1 MFPQRQTV
9 FLDDFADDSGM
20 ATPEASVLILV
31 GVAFASLMFVLVQS
45 AEVREAL
52 AAMIQQALKT
62 PI

>member
-1 MFPQRQTV
+1 VFPQPQTV

-20 ATPEASVLILV
+20 ATPETSVLILV
-31 GVAFASLMFVLVQS
+31 GVAFAGLMLVLVQS

-52 AAMIQQALKT
+52 AAMIQQALNS